1 MSKQMAQIPL
11 SQIDRVQI
19 YLNTKRLSLD
29 QIKAATGADYIIPGG
44 LYEGNKAVCHL
55 KADGYVYAKDQYTY
69 WGYAWDDG
77 PDISMC
83 VVPTESKRNYIC
95 CTDLIRQKIPN
106 PKPIYTKA
114 QGGVRG
120 RTAMGIKDGSLC
132 LYVFSDG
139 SADAKTPE
147 QLRDE
152 LAALGWQD
160 AIMLDSGGSSQCDFQ
175 GRKITSTRAVHN
187 LILVYLKKEGVKPP
201 VSTKKIVCLD
211 PGHDPSNKAN
221 AAPDGSY
228 YEYEFAWDVGQRVKA
243 LLEANGVKAVLTKTE
258 KEAKS
263 VGARAGVSNSVAANL
278 FVSLHSNAAGKAG
291 WNSARGM
298 EIITSLAGATAQRN
312 IAASKLI
319 QVFRSAG
326 VVMRKAPL
334 IHNNKLR
341 VLTGTKAPAVLIEYG
356 FHTNRED
363 VALLKSP
370 AYRDKLAIAT
380 AQGIC
385 DYLGVSFKPQAANP
399 DREAVQKRFGLDN
412 ETMNYL
418 EQYKYGAD
426 LLRKLAT
433 KG

>member
-19 YLNTKRLSLD
+19 YLNTKRLDLK
-29 QIKAATGADYIIPGG
+29 QIKAATGADYIINGG

-55 KADGYVYAKDQYTY
+55 KADGYVYAKDPYTY

-83 VVPTESKRNYIC
+83 VVPAESKRNYIC

-132 LYVFSDG
+132 LYVSSDG
-139 SADAKTPE
+139 SADTKTPE

-160 AIMLDSGGSSQCDFQ
+160 AIMLDSGGSSQCDFA
-175 GRKITSTRAVHN
+175 GKKITSTRAVHN

-211 PGHDPSNKAN
+211 PGHGPGSPKGSPDGIYKEEEFDMDMANRVAAILAKNGLDVVLTRDAKGYPSLTQRANISNKA
-221 AAPDGSY
+221 
-228 YEYEFAWDVGQRVKA
+228 KA
-243 LLEANGVKAVLTKTE
+243 D
-258 KEAKS
+258 
-263 VGARAGVSNSVAANL
+263 L
-278 FVSLHSNAAGKAG
+278 FVSLHSNAAGSG
-291 WNSARGM
+291 WNNARGC
-298 EIITSLAGATAQRN
+298 EVYTSSPGSSAGRN
-312 IAASKLI
+312 IAAGKILD
-319 QVFRSAG
+319 RLKTAG
-326 VVMRKAPL
+326 VLMRPSPL
-334 IHNNKLR
+334 RHEGFT
-341 VLTGTKAPAVLIEYG
+341 VLTVTKAPAALIEYG
-356 FHTNRED
+356 FHDNKED
-363 VALLKSP
+363 VALLESS
-370 AYRDKLAIAT
+370 AYRDKLAVAT

-385 DYLGVSFKPQAANP
+385 DYLGVSFKPQATNP

-412 ETMNYL
+412 DTMNYL